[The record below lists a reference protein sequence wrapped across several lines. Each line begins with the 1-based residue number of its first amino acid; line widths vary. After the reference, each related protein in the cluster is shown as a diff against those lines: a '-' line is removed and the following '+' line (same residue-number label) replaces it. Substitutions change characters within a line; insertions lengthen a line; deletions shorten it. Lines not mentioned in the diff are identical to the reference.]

1 MFGLRILWFVNRIVT
16 TLFYKCMYRHKIV
29 LPFSCK
35 FRFGFNVIIAS
46 KEAKIKIG
54 KKCFFNNHCS
64 INAMSTIEFGNDV
77 IVGENVKIYDH
88 NHQYKNPN
96 ALIKEQGFSI
106 SPILIGN
113 NCWIG
118 SNVTILKGVTIG
130 DNCVIGAGCVIFKN
144 VPSNTLV
151 INQQELVCR
160 NYI

>member
-1 MFGLRILWFVNRIVT
+1 MFGLRILWFLNRITT
-16 TLFYKCMYRHKIV
+16 TLFYKCMYRHSIV

-35 FRFGFNVIIAS
+35 FRFGFNIVIAS
-46 KEAKIKIG
+46 KKAKIKIG
-54 KKCFFNNHCS
+54 DNCFFNNYCS
-64 INAMSTIEFGNDV
+64 INAMSTIQFGNDV

-88 NHQYKNPN
+88 NHKYNN
-96 ALIKEQGFSI
+96 SNVLIKEQGFSL
-106 SPILIGN
+106 SPVVIGN

-151 INQQELVCR
+151 INKQELIFK